1 MTVLTLLIL
10 AFGTSLGAYLFGT
23 RWLGL
28 SRGALQEG
36 LSTLAESIGVAV
48 VFFVVNGT
56 VVFILALVLRAGG
69 GSVSLYA
76 PTDPSLRVLALFQA
90 AAFQFWRYSNGKKD
104 EG

>member
-10 AFGTSLGAYLFGT
+10 GFGTSLGAYLFGT
-23 RWLGL
+23 RRLGL
-28 SRGALQEG
+28 SPAALQEG

-48 VFFVVNGT
+48 VFVVVNGT
-56 VVFILALVLRAGG
+56 IVFILALVSRASG

-76 PTDPSLRVLALFQA
+76 PTDSSLRVLALFQA
-90 AAFQFWRYSNGKKD
+90 AAFQFWRHSNGKKD